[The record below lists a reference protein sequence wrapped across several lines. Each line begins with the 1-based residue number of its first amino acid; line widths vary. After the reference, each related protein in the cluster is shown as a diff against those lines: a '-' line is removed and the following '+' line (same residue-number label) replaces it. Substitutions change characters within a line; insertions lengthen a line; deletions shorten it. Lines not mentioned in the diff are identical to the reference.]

1 MADNESEN
9 VEKLEDLKWI
19 LRGAIGLLILAL
31 FAYFLYFSN
40 LLFPDSSD
48 QHAVWGTFGDFM
60 GGTLNPIFALFSLYA
75 IIVTIKVQAKELEL
89 TRKSMNESNTAQQ
102 EQSDSFKKQN
112 VSVKL
117 QTFENTFFKLLEHH
131 NGLVEKFNFSS
142 TDGLSNIF
150 QKTDLEVTEIFY
162 KESNKGNV
170 KKFFMTLYQVLKFIR
185 IQEENFQN
193 EPYFKAKLYT
203 NIIRATFDDQLLTLL
218 AINCSLEGFE
228 EYKKLIEKYEFM
240 EHLDI
245 EYIRAYWYDQT
256 KNERCLRDAFT
267 YRIINVL
274 NQYDLNAFGKN
285 VELKALITN
294 PPIVNSY
301 SPEPI

>member
-1 MADNESEN
+1 MADNKSDN

-19 LRGAIGLLILAL
+19 LRGAIALLILAL
-31 FAYFLYFSN
+31 LAYFLYFSH
-40 LLFPDSSD
+40 LLFPESD
-48 QHAVWGTFGDFM
+48 DKHAVWGTFGDFM

-89 TRKSMNESNTAQQ
+89 TREAMNESNIAQQ

-112 VSVKL
+112 MSVKL

-131 NGLVEKFNFSS
+131 NGLIEKFKFDKLDIERLIHNV
-142 TDGLSNIF
+142 DIELSEEYYRKWNSGHI
-150 QKTDLEVTEIFY
+150 
-162 KESNKGNV
+162 
-170 KKFFMTLYQVLKFIR
+170 KKFFMTLYQILKFVNT
-185 IQEENFQN
+185 QEKNFKN

-218 AINCSLEGFE
+218 AINCTLEGFE
-228 EYKKLIEKYEFM
+228 EYKKLIEEYEFM

-245 EYIRAYWYDQT
+245 EYIRASWRDHI
-256 KNERCLRDAFT
+256 KNIQCGRDTFT

-285 VELKALITN
+285 VDLKAIIAD
-294 PPIVNSY
+294 PPKVKPHAS
-301 SPEPI
+301 EPI